1 VTLEPTARVTGD
13 VTYETLSIA
22 AGAAIEGRL
31 TRKDAA
37 IVSIAPAAAKPA
49 PAPAPSVAEKP
60 KLAKPAKMTAKAEE
74 PGLLAAAA
82 APAAA
87 AAG

>member
-49 PAPAPSVAEKP
+49 PAPSVAEKP
-60 KLAKPAKMTAKAEE
+60 KLAKPPKMTAKAEE